1 MEVLDTERVD
11 FAAIPGQRAL
21 ELKVAETE
29 PWLEGIQGFLIVG
42 GPVLWILFG
51 LSIAAVSIILIKFW
65 QFARL
70 RLEHNRDVH
79 SSLLLWHKGEHE
91 KAQQVLNTRHPVSD
105 VTALAMQEVLAPSTD
120 RELLK
125 ENIDR
130 VATLHLVRLRALLPP
145 LEGIATLSPLL
156 GLLGT
161 VLGMI
166 LAFQQMETAGTQVD
180 PSVLSSGIWRAL
192 LTTAMGL
199 GIAIPVMAIHGWME
213 RKIERVAMQMNNVVI
228 QVFTAM
234 EKRRL
239 TIKED

>member
-1 MEVLDTERVD
+1 M
-11 FAAIPGQRAL
+11 GL
-21 ELKVAETE
+21 EIAEIE
-29 PWLEGIQGFLIVG
+29 LWLENIQAFLIAG
-42 GPVLWILFG
+42 GPVLWVLFG
-51 LSIAAVSIILIKFW
+51 LSVAAVSIILIKFW
-65 QFARL
+65 QFAKL
-70 RLEHNRDVH
+70 RPERNWDVH
-79 SSLLLWHKGEHE
+79 SSLFLWHKGEYK

-105 VTALAMQEVLAPSTD
+105 VTALAMQEILVPSTD

-130 VATLHLVRLRALLPP
+130 VATLHLSRLRALLPP

-166 LAFQQMETAGTQVD
+166 LAFQQMEAAGTQVD

-199 GIAIPVMAIHGWME
+199 GIAIPVMAVHGWME
-213 RKIERVAMQMNNVVI
+213 RKIERVAMQMNNIVI

-234 EKRRL
+234 EKKVTPR
-239 TIKED
+239 EG